1 MKGARVRVSGRLGQ
15 AVRGPILTTAD
26 GSVWVL
32 EADAIKDRSAGELV
46 TVEGVVIGLD
56 KLKVDWVGVAQRD
69 G

>member
-1 MKGARVRVSGRLGQ
+1 MKLERIRVSGRLGQ
-15 AVRGPILTTAD
+15 AARGPILTTGD
-26 GSVWVL
+26 GLVWVL
-32 EADAIKDRSAGELV
+32 ETDAIEDGSSGEQV

>member
-1 MKGARVRVSGRLGQ
+1 MKLERVRVSGRLGQ
-15 AVRGPILTTAD
+15 AARGPILTTAD

-32 EADAIKDRSAGELV
+32 QSDAIEDGSAGEQV

-56 KLKVDWVGVAQRD
+56 KLKVDWVGVAQRE